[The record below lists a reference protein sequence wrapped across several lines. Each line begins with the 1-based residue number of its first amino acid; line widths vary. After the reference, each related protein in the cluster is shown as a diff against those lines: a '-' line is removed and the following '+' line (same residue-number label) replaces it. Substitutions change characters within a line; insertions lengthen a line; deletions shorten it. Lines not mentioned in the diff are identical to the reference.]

1 MTEDPIR
8 VQAKALGDPTRHR
21 IFRYIAEAEHAVD
34 VGELTD
40 HLRLNHNAIRQHLS
54 QLVDAGLVARRIAS
68 PRGRGRPRQLFE
80 VHSSS
85 DERWGVAGRYQ
96 RLSLWLIEM
105 LRSGDSAI
113 EVGRRAGQE
122 TAARRNLG
130 GDQAVEELGE
140 VMRRG
145 GFDPMIVSDA
155 DSAELV
161 FRHCPYADVAS
172 TDPDTVCAL
181 HLGLAQGLAGSFDD
195 LEVVELERHDPRQA
209 GCRLRLR
216 VGDDHT
222 AAG

>member
-130 GDQAVEELGE
+130 GDQAVLVSTHSREIYEECRAILEGRDFRVFDSREIAERRAHPTRPWSSDHDVLAIGPGRPFDEATLFRLGAAYE
-140 VMRRG
+140 ATADWHTRN
-145 GFDPMIVSDA
+145 PM
-155 DSAELV
+155 
-161 FRHCPYADVAS
+161 P
-172 TDPDTVCAL
+172 
-181 HLGLAQGLAGSFDD
+181 
-195 LEVVELERHDPRQA
+195 
-209 GCRLRLR
+209 
-216 VGDDHT
+216 
-222 AAG
+222 